1 MTAAVSSAARELEL
15 EPQPGSVFGPE
26 VEIGRP
32 TQRVPYLTAVP
43 DCEPPFD
50 DDVPAGSGSV
60 RPGLLRMPQISVRDD
75 HPTGP
80 AGVTARRSGIP
91 GHLLPADREVV
102 SVRPPARISTSP
114 SGRVINRPATA
125 APTAASP
132 RRTAPTDQPR
142 EAPAGG
148 GPTTIASHSVPK
160 WSSEAD
166 VGVRLTASENL
177 PPAKRSAS
185 VLARAL
191 VEVLSGRRPVA
202 QLRVHCAPEI
212 YAGLLDRPAPVP
224 MSLPHLLTVHVCE
237 PADGVAEVSA
247 AFRRAER
254 VRALAF
260 RIQGVDGRWR
270 ITALQL
276 G

>member
-1 MTAAVSSAARELEL
+1 MTAAVSSCEPEL
-15 EPQPGSVFGPE
+15 EPQPGCVYGPTTGTE
-26 VEIGRP
+26 RP
-32 TQRVPYLTAVP
+32 AQRVPYLTAVP

-50 DDVPAGSGSV
+50 DDASARANSDSIRPQSYRRPLLTPGDTHRLATTIRAPSAAVATSV
-60 RPGLLRMPQISVRDD
+60 LEGTSTPKA
-75 HPTGP
+75 T
-80 AGVTARRSGIP
+80 
-91 GHLLPADREVV
+91 REV
-102 SVRPPARISTSP
+102 TSP
-114 SGRVINRPATA
+114 SDRIAADPTSGAPGDVSRLATMA
-125 APTAASP
+125 V
-132 RRTAPTDQPR
+132 
-142 EAPAGG
+142 G
-148 GPTTIASHSVPK
+148 GPTSITSHSVPK

-166 VGVRLTASENL
+166 IGVRLTASENL
-177 PPAKRSAS
+177 PPAKRTAS

-212 YAGLLDRPAPVP
+212 YAGLLDRPRTGPL
-224 MSLPHLLTVHVCE
+224 SLPHLLTVRVCE

-247 AFRRAER
+247 AFRRADR

>member
-1 MTAAVSSAARELEL
+1 MTAAVSSCEPEL
-15 EPQPGSVFGPE
+15 EPQPGHVYGPTTDAE
-26 VEIGRP
+26 RP
-32 TQRVPYLTAVP
+32 AQRVPYLTAVP

-50 DDVPAGSGSV
+50 DDAAARATSDSTRPKLFRQPLLAPGDPHRSTTAIRAPSSAVAPAVLESTNT
-60 RPGLLRMPQISVRDD
+60 
-75 HPTGP
+75 PT
-80 AGVTARRSGIP
+80 ATRVT
-91 GHLLPADREVV
+91 
-102 SVRPPARISTSP
+102 TSP
-114 SGRVINRPATA
+114 SDRVA
-125 APTAASP
+125 ADPTSDAPGDVSRLASIAA
-132 RRTAPTDQPR
+132 
-142 EAPAGG
+142 G
-148 GPTTIASHSVPK
+148 GPTTITSHSVPK

-166 VGVRLTASENL
+166 IGVRLTASENL
-177 PPAKRSAS
+177 PPAKRTGS

-191 VEVLSGRRPVA
+191 VEVFSGRRPVA

-212 YAGLLDRPAPVP
+212 YAGLLDRPRTGPL
-224 MSLPHLLTVHVCE
+224 SLPHLLTVRVCE

-247 AFRRAER
+247 AFRRADR